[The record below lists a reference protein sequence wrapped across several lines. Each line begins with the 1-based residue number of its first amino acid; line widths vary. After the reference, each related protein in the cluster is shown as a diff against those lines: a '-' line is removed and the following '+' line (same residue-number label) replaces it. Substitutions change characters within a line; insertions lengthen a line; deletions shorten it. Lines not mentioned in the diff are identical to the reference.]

1 MYYSW
6 ADKYQFEFP
15 CFRLCIFDN
24 KHQLHVQL
32 HQNFKFRMQRLHADM
47 ASYLLFHLWF
57 GFLFFYNFLTLVL
70 NFIFPLALN
79 VNKKNPHQIV
89 SALQIQIISYN
100 IPHVMTLYSVLELA
114 YCISRFQFLSL
125 YLSIALSI
133 VWVLNAFNK
142 SKRDASVAPWT
153 VHKCLTLMLQSC

>member
-1 MYYSW
+1 MRLLSVTRKKCSAVHVIQWQFRSFSVCIMYYSW

-15 CFRLCIFDN
+15 CFRHHSRLNLCIFDN

-47 ASYLLFHLWF
+47 ASYLLFHRWF
-57 GFLFFYNFLTLVL
+57 GFLFYNFLTLVL
-70 NFIFPLALN
+70 NFIFPFALN
-79 VNKKNPHQIV
+79 GNFNKKHQIV

-100 IPHVMTLYSVLELA
+100 IPHVMTLYSVLKLA

-125 YLSIALSI
+125 
-133 VWVLNAFNK
+133 WVLP
-142 SKRDASVAPWT
+142 S
-153 VHKCLTLMLQSC
+153 L